1 VAAAVAVDVANNPN
15 TAATQATVVY
25 DATAPTVDIQGEPV
39 NVNDL
44 DPFTVTFEFSE
55 NVTGFVVGDITVA
68 NATVGNFVA
77 VDGNTYTADITPDG
91 NGNITIDVAAAVAV
105 DVANNSNTAATQATV
120 VYDATAPTVDIQGEP
135 ANVNDLDPFTVTFEF
150 SENVTGFV
158 VGDITVANATVGNF
172 VIVDGNTYTADITPD
187 GNGNITI
194 DVAAAVAVD
203 VANNSNTAATQ
214 ATSNLRRYCSD
225 GRHPR

>member
-1 VAAAVAVDVANNPN
+1 MLPLE
-15 TAATQATVVY
+15 TSST
-25 DATAPTVDIQGEPV
+25 
-39 NVNDL
+39 
-44 DPFTVTFEFSE
+44 
-55 NVTGFVVGDITVA
+55 
-68 NATVGNFVA
+68 

-105 DVANNSNTAATQATV
+105 DVANNSNTAATQAIV

-172 VIVDGNTYTADITPD
+172 VAVDGNTYTADITPD
-187 GNGNITI
+187 GNLAILLST
-194 DVAAAVAVD
+194 
-203 VANNSNTAATQ
+203 SQLLLQLMLLTTPNTAATQ
-214 ATSNLRRYCSD
+214 ATVVYDATAPTVDIQGEPVNVNDLDPFTVTFEFSENVTGFVVGDISL
-225 GRHPR
+225 